1 LVAEEHPM
9 IDITNEQMTRIRML
23 CDEYGV
29 VKLELFGSAATD
41 AFDPARSDV
50 DAIAQFA
57 EHSELDYVDRFF
69 GFVEALEEL
78 FERPVDLLTQQ
89 KFRNAIF
96 QHSVDATRTVIYERP
111 NVEAAA

>member
-1 LVAEEHPM
+1 M
-9 IDITNEQMTRIRML
+9 IEITEEQMARVREL

-41 AFDPARSDV
+41 AFDPACSDV
-50 DAIAQFA
+50 DLIARFA

-69 GFVEALEEL
+69 GFAEALEAL
-78 FERPVDLLTQQ
+78 FGRPVDLLTDQ
-89 KFRNAIF
+89 KFRNIIL
-96 QHSVDATRTVIYERP
+96 QKSVDANRKTLHERP